1 MIGMNG
7 RACDGWLLAGSND
20 EYAIGYY
27 TEADLPFLSAA
38 AEAWTSFD
46 RYFASI
52 MAETFP
58 NRFYQHCGVTD
69 RLDNSLIRS
78 SLPTIWDR
86 LAGRRLDGRYY
97 FSDSPFLGLWRNRYL
112 PIMRSYE
119 QFLADCASGELPHV
133 AFVDP
138 RFGGE
143 QEGISNDDHPHDELD
158 FGAPD
163 LTAPEFAVPPV
174 ISGAPCGT

>member
-7 RACDGWLLAGSND
+7 RACDGWPEATTSMQS
-20 EYAIGYY
+20 AI
-27 TEADLPFLSAA
+27 TQKRISRFSAPPRKRGRA
-38 AEAWTSFD
+38 STGTSH
-46 RYFASI
+46 RSWPKRSRTASI
-52 MAETFP
+52 SIAVSRIDWIT
-58 NRFYQHCGVTD
+58 
-69 RLDNSLIRS
+69 RS
-78 SLPTIWDR
+78 SVPR
-86 LAGRRLDGRYY
+86 CRRSGIGSPGADLDGRYY

-174 ISGAPCGT
+174 ISGAPSGT